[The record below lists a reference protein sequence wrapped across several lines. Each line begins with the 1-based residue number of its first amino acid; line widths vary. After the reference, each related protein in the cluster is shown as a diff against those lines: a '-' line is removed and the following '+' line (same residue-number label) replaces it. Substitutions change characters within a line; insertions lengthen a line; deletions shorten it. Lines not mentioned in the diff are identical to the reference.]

1 MLSVIIPANNEE
13 AYLGACLDGLA
24 AQSLDPARTGGAE
37 IVVAANG
44 CSDRTV
50 AIAESYRDRFA
61 ARGWRL
67 VVLDIPEGSKPG
79 ALNRADATAAPL
91 GETGIRAYLDA
102 DVVLSPDVLAQ
113 IAEVLDTPLPRYAS
127 GQLRV
132 APASSWVTRHFA
144 RVWQALPFMTE
155 GVPGA
160 GLFAVNAAG
169 RARWDLFPKIISDDT
184 YVRLLFTPEE
194 RIGVPAAYV
203 WPMVEGFAGL
213 VKVRRRQDVGVAEV
227 ADLYPEL
234 MGNEGKA
241 PMTPGRT
248 LGLALRMP
256 VSFAV
261 YAAVLVR
268 VKATRGSR
276 GDWRRGR

>member
-1 MLSVIIPANNEE
+1 M
-13 AYLGACLDGLA
+13 
-24 AQSLDPARTGGAE
+24 
-37 IVVAANG
+37 
-44 CSDRTV
+44 
-50 AIAESYRDRFA
+50 
-61 ARGWRL
+61 
-67 VVLDIPEGSKPG
+67 
-79 ALNRADATAAPL
+79 
-91 GETGIRAYLDA
+91 
-102 DVVLSPDVLAQ
+102 
-113 IAEVLDTPLPRYAS
+113 
-127 GQLRV
+127 
-132 APASSWVTRHFA
+132 
-144 RVWQALPFMTE
+144 
-155 GVPGA
+155 
-160 GLFAVNAAG
+160 
-169 RARWDLFPKIISDDT
+169 
-184 YVRLLFTPEE
+184 RLLFTPGE
-194 RIGVPAAYV
+194 RIGVPASYV